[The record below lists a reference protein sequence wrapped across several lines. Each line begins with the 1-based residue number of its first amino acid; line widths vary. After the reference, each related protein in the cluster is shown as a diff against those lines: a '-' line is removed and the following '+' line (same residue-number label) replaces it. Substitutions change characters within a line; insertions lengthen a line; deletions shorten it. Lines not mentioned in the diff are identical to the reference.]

1 MLRRFFVV
9 VDFSQVGFGLG
20 APFDATF
27 GVRRAGPVRRSRRR
41 RRRRRCRFDI
51 RRALT

>member
-9 VDFSQVGFGLG
+9 VDFSQVGFGFG

-27 GVRRAGPVRRSRRR
+27 GVRRARLSAGAGAAAAAAAA
-41 RRRRRCRFDI
+41 
-51 RRALT
+51 ALISGAL